1 MKKRT
6 RKNVI
11 YKVRMWAYRL
21 TCEDVQHFFAQVSE
35 NVALILAALV
45 MFGLLFIV
53 PALFH

>member
-11 YKVRMWAYRL
+11 YKVRMWVYRL
-21 TCEDVQHFFAQVSE
+21 TYEDVKRFFVCVYE
-35 NVALILAALV
+35 NVALILAAIV
-45 MFGLLFIV
+45 MFGLLFFL

>member
-6 RKNVI
+6 RKNII
-11 YKVRMWAYRL
+11 YKIRMWVYRL
-21 TCEDVQHFFAQVSE
+21 TCEDVRNFCAQVGE

>member
-6 RKNVI
+6 RKNIV
-11 YKVRMWAYRL
+11 YKARMWVYRL
-21 TCEDVQHFFAQVSE
+21 TCEDVRHFCAQVGE

>member
-21 TCEDVQHFFAQVSE
+21 TWNDVQYLGE
-35 NVALILAALV
+35 GIALIIAAFL

>member
-11 YKVRMWAYRL
+11 YKVRMWVYRL
-21 TCEDVQHFFAQVSE
+21 TWKDAQYFGE
-35 NVALILAALV
+35 EIALIIAAFL
-45 MFGLLFIV
+45 MFSLLFII